1 MVSRII
7 RHALTHRLLTVLL
20 VALVSV
26 WGLLEYGRLPKDI
39 YPDLNA
45 PLVNIITENP
55 GMASEDVERLISLPL
70 ESLLSGAPGVTR
82 IRSESTTGSSV
93 VTVEFNWGT
102 DIYHARQIVSSKLE
116 QVAGRLPQNS
126 TQPILGPVSSRMGEV
141 FEFAVVGD
149 ERTDPMEL
157 RSVADWTIRYR
168 LQGVPGVSY
177 LVTLGG
183 FIRQYQVQL
192 RPDMLRHHGVTIAEV
207 KAAIEN
213 SNRNFSGGILAKGPQ
228 EVLVKGVGS
237 IETLDH
243 LRDTVIASRGGIPI
257 TVKDVAEVREGPQF
271 RREAASYNGREAV
284 SVTVEKQYG
293 GDTLTAI
300 ANVREAL
307 ARIARDL
314 PEGISIQPFY
324 DQSVLILK
332 SLDHVQ
338 IAILQ
343 GAFFIVLVMVLFLW
357 NVRSSL
363 IASLTIPF
371 SLLIALALMGLAGV
385 GLTVMSIGGLAIGIG
400 KVANGSIIMVENVYR
415 ILVDKRGQAPTL
427 ELVEE
432 AARDV
437 GPSLVSANLI
447 IVLVFLPLLTL
458 GDLEGAM
465 FRPTAFAVAAALLGS
480 LVLNLSLQPILASY
494 LLTGRHL
501 HHRRNPITERLQAWY
516 LAVLGPAL
524 RHKGPVFALFLLLI
538 GAAAAIY
545 PRLGKEFVPPLD
557 EGAVLASTVMLPET
571 SLEES
576 IAMGRRVEGIMR
588 SFPEVVSVTRTTG
601 SSEASEHVHP
611 VNHSHYS
618 LQLKPREERE
628 RGFREL
634 TEAMRVQL
642 DQLPGIAYIFEQPIS
657 NRLGEMLTGTEGNL
671 SVKLFGPDA
680 DVLNERIQEIE
691 HVLAGMEGVADLQV
705 EQTAGIPQL
714 VIRLDRTRL
723 SRHGIPVA
731 QVADTVETALNGL
744 EATDVYEG
752 DRVVAVSI
760 RLGED
765 YRRDEDAVRNLLV
778 EAPDG
783 QRIPLSELAAI
794 ETAQGPQTIFR
805 ENLMRRKIALCNVVG
820 RDVGGF
826 VEEARERIDAEVALP
841 PGYFVTFGGQFEG
854 QQRAMRHLAVLM
866 AIVLLV
872 IFVILFSS
880 FGSIWQA
887 ALVLL
892 CVPTTLAGAMIA
904 LLVTGDSLNVS
915 STIGLIAL
923 FGVCAQNDIVLIGKI
938 NDLRRLGTPLREAVV
953 QGSLLKLR
961 PLLMTDLV
969 MIVSVLPLVLS
980 QSTGSEL
987 HRPLAVVYVGGFLF
1001 ALFLRRF
1008 FVPVLYEGMARL
1020 FERPSPAEV
1029 VEQA

>member
-1 MVSRII
+1 MVSRIVE
-7 RHALTHRLLTVLL
+7 HALSHRLLTVFL
-20 VALVSV
+20 VGLASI
-26 WGLLEYGRLPKDI
+26 WGLLAYSRMPKDI

-93 VTVEFNWGT
+93 VTVEFEWGS

-116 QVAGRLPQNS
+116 QVSGRLPQNS

-149 ERTDPMEL
+149 EAADPMEL

-177 LVTLGG
+177 IVNLGG
-183 FIRQYQVQL
+183 FVRQFQVHV
-192 RPDMLRHHGVTIAEV
+192 RPDMLRHHGVTISEV
-207 KAAIEN
+207 KNAIEN
-213 SNRNFSGGILAKGPQ
+213 SNRNFSGGILAKASQ
-228 EVLVKGVGS
+228 EVLVKGIGR

-243 LRDTVIASRGGIPI
+243 LRDTVITSRGGIPI
-257 TVKDVAEVREGPQF
+257 TVKDVADVRHGPQF

-284 SVTVEKQYG
+284 YVTVEKQYG
-293 GDTLTAI
+293 GDSLAAI
-300 ANVREAL
+300 ANVKEAL
-307 ARIARDL
+307 GRMARDL
-314 PEGISIQPFY
+314 PAGIVIQPFY

-332 SLDHVQ
+332 SLEHVQ
-338 IAILQ
+338 TAILQ
-343 GAFFIVLVMVLFLW
+343 GACFIVLVMVLFLW
-357 NVRSSL
+357 NLRSSL

-371 SLLIALALMGLAGV
+371 SILIALALMGLAGV

-400 KVANGSIIMVENVYR
+400 KVANGSIIMVENIHRV
-415 ILVDKRGQAPTL
+415 LGEKRGQATTL
-427 ELVEE
+427 QLVGE

-437 GPSLVSANLI
+437 GPYLVSANLI
-447 IVLVFLPLLTL
+447 IILVFLPLLTL
-458 GDLEGAM
+458 GGLEGAM

-494 LLTGRHL
+494 LLTERHL
-501 HHRRNPITERLQAWY
+501 VERRNPVNDFLVSWY
-516 LAVLGPAL
+516 RTLLARAL
-524 RHKGPVFALFLLLI
+524 ARKAPVVALFVLLVVATGVL
-538 GAAAAIY
+538 Y

-557 EGAVLASTVMLPET
+557 EGAILASTVMLPET

-576 IAMGRRVEGIMR
+576 VAMGRRVEDIMR
-588 SFPEVVSVTRTTG
+588 SFPEVVSVARTTG

-618 LQLKPREERE
+618 VQLVPREERT
-628 RGFREL
+628 RGFGEL
-634 TEAMRVQL
+634 TEAMRAKL
-642 DQLPGIAYIFEQPIS
+642 DHLPGIAYIFEQPIS

-671 SVKLFGPDA
+671 SIKLFGPDLA
-680 DVLNERIQEIE
+680 VLNDKIQEIQ
-691 HVLAGMEGVADLQV
+691 HVVGEIDGVADLQV

-714 VIRLDRTRL
+714 VVRLDRSRL
-723 SRHGIPVA
+723 SRHGVSVV
-731 QVADTVETALNGL
+731 QVAETIETALNGI
-744 EATDVYEG
+744 EATDVFEG
-752 DRVVAVSI
+752 DRVTAVLI

-765 YRRDEDAVRNLLV
+765 YRRDEEAVSNLLI

-783 QRIPLSELAAI
+783 QRIPLSDLAAI
-794 ETAQGPQTIFR
+794 ETAEGPQTIFR

-820 RDVGGF
+820 RDIGGF
-826 VEEARERIDAEVALP
+826 VEEARGKVEAEVALP
-841 PGYFVTFGGQFEG
+841 AGYFVTFGGQFEG
-854 QQRAMRHLAVLM
+854 QQRAMRQLAVLM
-866 AIVLLV
+866 GVVLLV

-892 CVPTTLAGAMIA
+892 SVPTTLVGALIA
-904 LLVTGDSLNVS
+904 LLVMGETLNVS

-938 NDLRRLGTPLREAVV
+938 NDLRRLGRSLREAVV
-953 QGSLLKLR
+953 EGALLKLR

-969 MIVSVLPLVLS
+969 MIVGVLPLALS
-980 QSTGSEL
+980 NSTGSEL

-1001 ALFLRRF
+1001 ALVLRRF
-1008 FVPVLYEGMARL
+1008 FVPVLYEGLASIL
-1020 FERPSPAEV
+1020 ERPA
-1029 VEQA
+1029 AAR